1 MCRTLDAI
9 TMLISHFNILIYLF
23 IGAIAGI
30 GLYISRRPRVLE
42 AEKTGSQHF
51 LWFLRAL
58 SVFSASLVQ
67 FWIVLLPVVALSF
80 SAVLIALSFTLVVV
94 IPGLVR
100 SDRWSLGR
108 IEDRITMPMKRI
120 LSVVM
125 IVLFAVI
132 QPFAL
137 MYVGAR
143 VAEPYLGNTYHLLM
157 ASVIGMAGLS
167 TLLGGKRVI
176 VISNALSGAAVIA
189 LTALLMVV
197 GGSFSAPMGFLSGFF
212 SEVSVM
218 FRTNAPLSMNWAA
231 GFIGFSV
238 ISWFIWWMDTASF
251 QGRSEGSRTGRTV
264 STLLVTGSLVITAV
278 MFNSAVSS
286 SDAPAANETMTFLF
300 VLAFFSMMFSV
311 FTHSFHAIAIFVTGY
326 SSGRFTPG
334 ETEKDILF
342 ERLAILSSAVM
353 IILIIPFAALLGSI
367 TVMMYVQFLSWC
379 SASVLGTLAVL
390 AVRNSDAQNGAAAGI
405 MGGMVTGIVI
415 TMLTVLD
422 AGVLT
427 PVLETPYGASVLIV
441 FGSAVSSIG
450 GSAVS
455 VRRMIKRSMAL

>member
-1 MCRTLDAI
+1 
-9 TMLISHFNILIYLF
+9 MLISQYNILIYLF

-30 GLYISRRPRVLE
+30 GLYFSRRSGVLE
-42 AEKTGSQHF
+42 SAQSGTHRF
-51 LWFLRAL
+51 LWFLSAL

-80 SAVLIALSFTLVVV
+80 SAVLIALSFTLMVV
-94 IPGLVR
+94 IPGLMR
-100 SDRWSLGR
+100 SDRWSIGS
-108 IEDRITMPMKRI
+108 IEDRITMPMKRL
-120 LSVVM
+120 LSAMM

-137 MYVGAR
+137 MYVGER
-143 VAEPYLGNTYHLLM
+143 VAEPYLGNSYHLLM

-167 TLLGGKRVI
+167 TLIGGKRVI
-176 VISNALSGAAVIA
+176 VISNALSGAAVIV
-189 LTALLMVV
+189 LTGLMMAV
-197 GGSFSAPMGFLSGFF
+197 GGSFAAPMGFLTGFF

-218 FRTNAPLSMNWAA
+218 FRTNASLSMNWAA

-251 QGRSEGSRTGRTV
+251 QGGSGGSRTGRSV
-264 STLLVTGSLVITAV
+264 STLLVTGSLIITAV
-278 MFNSAVSS
+278 MFNSTGSAAE
-286 SDAPAANETMTFLF
+286 APAASETMTFLF

-311 FTHSFHAIAIFVTGY
+311 FSHSFHAIAIFVTGY

-334 ETEKDILF
+334 ETEKHILI
-342 ERLAILSSAVM
+342 ERLAILFSAVL
-353 IILIIPFAALLGSI
+353 IILIIPFAALLGAV

-415 TMLTVLD
+415 AVLSGLD
-422 AGVLT
+422 AGVLN
-427 PVLETPYGASVLIV
+427 PVLETPYGASGLIV
-441 FGSAVSSIG
+441 FGSVVSSIG

-455 VRRMIKRSMAL
+455 QRRIVKRSMAL